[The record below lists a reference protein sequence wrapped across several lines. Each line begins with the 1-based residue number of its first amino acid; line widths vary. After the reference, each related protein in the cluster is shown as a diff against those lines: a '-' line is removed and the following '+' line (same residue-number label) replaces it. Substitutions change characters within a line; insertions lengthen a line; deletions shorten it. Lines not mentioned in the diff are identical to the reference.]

1 MEEKELVE
9 FLRQRGLKVTPQRLA
24 VLKLLS
30 KGGHFTGEQL
40 YDEIKRI
47 EPSISLS
54 TVYNALEAL
63 EKAGLINSFEAN
75 GVTWYE
81 LRKEPHINVIC
92 LDTNEIL
99 DINTNLDSLY
109 SILKNE
115 GIEVKAVNVI
125 AYAECS
131 NSQKVSSSKAS

>member
-9 FLRQRGLKVTPQRLA
+9 FLRQKGLKVTPQRLA

-30 KGGHFTGEQL
+30 KGGHFTGEQI
-40 YDEIKRI
+40 YDEIKRV

-63 EKAGLINSFEAN
+63 EEAGLINSFEAN

-92 LDTNEIL
+92 LDTNEII
-99 DINTNLDSLY
+99 DINTKLDTLY
-109 SILKNE
+109 EILKNQ
-115 GIEVKAVNVI
+115 GINVKAVNVV

-131 NSQKVSSSKAS
+131 NLQKKSQTESS

>member
-9 FLRQRGLKVTPQRLA
+9 FLRQKGLKVTPQRLA

-30 KGGHFTGEQL
+30 KGGHFTGEQI
-40 YDEIKRI
+40 YDEIKRV

-63 EKAGLINSFEAN
+63 EEAGLINSFEAN

-92 LDTNEIL
+92 LDTNEII
-99 DINTNLDSLY
+99 DINTKLDTIY
-109 SILKNE
+109 EILKNQ
-115 GIEVKAVNVI
+115 GINVKAVNVV

-131 NSQKVSSSKAS
+131 NLQKESQTASS